1 MNTTRALSL
10 AFATLLSIGAAAC
23 GSDQPVANEPS
34 PPAPTEEATASA
46 VDPAPTASASAQT
59 PPAEPPAVSIEEAV
73 KKFVAE
79 STAAWASKD
88 PKKHTALYTPDA
100 VVAITGP
107 KGWEE
112 AKAADMEKSIGGY
125 FTAFPD
131 LEVTY
136 TRVVARGN
144 YAVAEWTFTGTNTG
158 EMMGKPATKKKVGY
172 RAASVLT
179 FAKDGKVQ
187 RETSY
192 FDMGTM
198 MSQLGLGPKGQPAR
212 AVEAK
217 PAGATVF
224 MFGTDKDSDTAARS
238 WIALAETADT
248 KALDAIAHEDV
259 VVSNQYMAVDTKGKK
274 ALSKDLAQSTKA
286 FVDQKSTVA
295 MCVAAGA
302 VVACEY
308 EWKATF
314 KGPAMGMKPTGKTG
328 SVHSLEIIEVKDG
341 KVAKTTAYANGVE
354 FAGTFGLM
362 EGQAGQGAPKG
373 DKPAKGGAPKKK

>member
-1 MNTTRALSL
+1 MNTTRAWSL
-10 AFATLLSIGAAAC
+10 AFATLLAIGASAC

-34 PPAPTEEATASA
+34 PPAPTGEPTGAA
-46 VDPAPTASASAQT
+46 VDPAPTGSATAQT
-59 PPAEPPAVSIEEAV
+59 PPADPPAVPLEEAV

-79 STAAWASKD
+79 STAAWASKN
-88 PKKHTALYTPDA
+88 PKKHTALYTADA

-112 AKAADMEKSIGGY
+112 AKASDMEKSIAGY

-136 TRVVARGN
+136 TRVIARGN
-144 YAVAEWTFTGTNTG
+144 YAVAEWTFTGTNNG
-158 EMMGKPATKKKVGY
+158 DMMGKPATKKKVGY

-198 MSQLGLGPKGQPAR
+198 MSQLGLGPKGAPVR
-212 AVEAK
+212 AVEPK
-217 PAGATVF
+217 PTGATVF
-224 MFGTDKDSDTAARS
+224 LFGTDKDSDATARS
-238 WIALAETADT
+238 WLALAETGDA
-248 KALDAIAHEDV
+248 KALDGIAHQDV

-274 ALSKDLAQSTKA
+274 ALSKELSQSTKA

-295 MCVAAGA
+295 MCVPAGPIA
-302 VVACEY
+302 ACEY

-362 EGQAGQGAPKG
+362 EGPPKDEKPGKAP
-373 DKPAKGGAPKKK
+373 APKKKK